1 MKKAAL
7 ICLFLIMTACG
18 KKTTPAQTDGNTDLI
33 ETPVITP
40 SPIIIS
46 DLPRLQIVGNK
57 IVNED
62 GEVVILRGLGTQQ
75 IINLATTDFDTPWNE
90 DLFRTIHE
98 WGATVVRVLVAPVL
112 FFENEE
118 RGLEVLD
125 QAVEWAGKYD
135 LYVIIDFQAMGFPP
149 TGFSSYPSSNVEVT
163 TAADTIR
170 FWQDISARYAG
181 NDHIA
186 FYEIINEASSHPW
199 NGSTY
204 LEDWLTLK
212 DFSELLIDL
221 IRENDPDTIVLVS
234 GLKWASDLSY
244 VLDHPIQR
252 SNVAYAM
259 HLYPNTA
266 LNWDLAFGDTAK
278 VYPVILSDT
287 GFGIDID
294 GESNWLNEKD
304 YPGDQPYRTA
314 FMNYVNEHGLSWI
327 AVSFSSSWYPQLI
340 DNTSFEPSE
349 VGAFF
354 REQLL
359 SYEWK
364 TTTGE
369 LINDEQ
375 MVFTRVIGQWNS
387 IDPTYGGTR
396 SLSIAPISDDIYS
409 ISYEN
414 SAVPLCGVNTQGIP
428 LTGASAEGTG
438 KAFYQKLDVGP
449 IYFDCNDGLS
459 TGGLLYDTFLYDEEL
474 DILTDLIGTVW
485 SRTE

>member
-1 MKKAAL
+1 MKKAAM

-18 KKTTPAQTDGNTDLI
+18 NTATPSQTKENPDII

-40 SPIIIS
+40 SPVIIS

-57 IVNED
+57 IVNAD

-75 IINLATTDFDTPWNE
+75 IINLAITDFDVPWNE

-98 WGATVVRVLVAPVL
+98 WGATVVRVLVTPVL

-125 QAVEWAGKYD
+125 QAIEWAGKND
-135 LYVIIDFQAMGFPP
+135 LYVIINFQAMGFPP
-149 TGFSSYPSSNVEVT
+149 TGYSSHPSSNVEVT
-163 TAADTIR
+163 TAAETIR
-170 FWQDISARYAG
+170 FWQIVSARYAG
-181 NDHIA
+181 NDQIA
-186 FYEIINEASSHPW
+186 IYEIINEASSHPW

-259 HLYPNTA
+259 HLYPSTA
-266 LNWDLAFGDTAK
+266 LNWDLAFGDMAR
-278 VYPVILSDT
+278 VHPVLLSET
-287 GFGIDID
+287 SFGIDIED
-294 GESNWLNEKD
+294 ESNWLNEKD
-304 YPGDQPYRTA
+304 YPGDQPFRIA
-314 FMNYVNEHGLSWI
+314 LMSYVEEHGLSWI
-327 AVSFSSSWYPQLI
+327 AVSFSSSWYPQLLE
-340 DNTSFEPSE
+340 NTFFVPSE
-349 VGAFF
+349 VGEFF
-354 REQLL
+354 RDQLL
-359 SYEWK
+359 SYEWNVSS
-364 TTTGE
+364 GE
-369 LINDEQ
+369 LINDDPK
-375 MVFTRVIGQWNS
+375 VFTRAVGQWKS
-387 IDPTYGGTR
+387 IDPIYGSTR
-396 SLSIAPISDDIYS
+396 SLRITPISDNRYGIR
-409 ISYEN
+409 YEN
-414 SAVPLCGVNTQGIP
+414 SAVSLCGVNTQGIP
-428 LTGASAEGTG
+428 LTGASAEGEG

-459 TGGLLYDTFLYDEEL
+459 TGGLLYDTFLYTEDL